1 VSPAGRRPG
10 KIDTRPLILDAARDC
25 FAESGYDATTI
36 RAIAGRA
43 GVDPALVHHFF
54 GTKSELF
61 VAAIDFPFSPRPA
74 LPLLPLL
81 LEDGDA
87 GARIVAMFLSLWDD
101 EATRRR
107 MLAVVRSATQHELAA
122 VMLRT
127 FLRRGV
133 VGTFVNR
140 LPSADAELR
149 ATLVGSQLIGM
160 AIARYVIALPP
171 LSTASNDELVA
182 AYGPTIQRYLTGN
195 IGIV

>member
-1 VSPAGRRPG
+1 MSPAGRRPG

-25 FAESGYDATTI
+25 FAEAGYDATTI
-36 RAIAGRA
+36 RSIAGRA
-43 GVDPALVHHFF
+43 GVDPALVHHYF

-61 VAAIDFPFSPRPA
+61 VAAVDFPFAPPA
-74 LPLLPLL
+74 VPSPLL
-81 LEDGDA
+81 DDDDA
-87 GARIVAMFLSLWDD
+87 GTRIVAMFLSLWDD

-107 MLAVVRSATQHELAA
+107 MLAIVRSATQHELAA

-140 LPSADAELR
+140 LPSADADLR
-149 ATLVGSQLIGM
+149 ATLVGSQLIGL

-171 LSTASNDELVA
+171 LSTASDAEIVA
-182 AYGPTIQRYLTGN
+182 AYGPAIQRYLTGN